1 MIKKTFF
8 LASAILMAL
17 MEMPAS
23 AAAEPISPDGTYMFA
38 QRDTCD
44 LYLDVYD
51 PAPESVTTLDGK
63 TKPTVLFMFG
73 GGFIVFN
80 SVMAA
85 FEMYT
90 LCFLYKR
97 AVPKVPNSCAGHLSA
112 SADKFLM

>member
-73 GGFIVFN
+73 AD
-80 SVMAA
+80 SSPEH
-85 FEMYT
+85 EMM
-90 LCFLYKR
+90 R
-97 AVPKVPNSCAGHLSA
+97 ATTTGSGCLPRTGTASYQSTTA
-112 SADKFLM
+112 SA